1 MKTNLDNCFYSLG
14 NRQKELNNSTSKYD
28 SSLQFVIKILLFAN
42 IIMYLQLQSFN
53 RLFLKHRETL
63 IHGTL

>member
-1 MKTNLDNCFYSLG
+1 MTQVFS
-14 NRQKELNNSTSKYD
+14 
-28 SSLQFVIKILLFAN
+28 FVIKILLFAN

-63 IHGTL
+63 IHGTLKDACYMHV

>member
-1 MKTNLDNCFYSLG
+1 MKTNLDHCFYSLG
-14 NRQKELNNSTSKYD
+14 KKKLNNSSSKYD